1 VVVVAGAAG
10 RNRPRRLETAPVGL
24 GARDVEERPAL
35 DPVMPAGKLAVVV
48 PTYNERRNIE
58 RLIAGV
64 LRSVGTATVIV
75 VDDQSPDGTGAV
87 LDRVATTDPRVV
99 TIHRRPPRGYG
110 QSSLEGLRHALSIG
124 AERIVQMDA
133 DGSHDPAALPALIGA
148 TAAHHV
154 VIGSRYVAGGRVAN
168 WPVQRR
174 LLSRWANGY
183 VRAITGM
190 RVRDVTSGFRC
201 WTRPVLDR
209 LPLDRVRSEGYG
221 FLVEMTFLAVRAGF
235 SVGEVPI
242 TFTDRV
248 EGLSKMSW
256 KVVLESAWLPW
267 RLVLRGRR
275 AYSRSAS
282 GFPGRFERPG
292 GLGGP
297 RLGPPCQ

>member
-1 VVVVAGAAG
+1 VA
-10 RNRPRRLETAPVGL
+10 RRAPG
-24 GARDVEERPAL
+24 VEERPAL

-48 PTYNERRNIE
+48 PTYNESRNIA

-64 LRSVGTATVIV
+64 LQTVDAATVIV
-75 VDDQSPDGTGAV
+75 VDDRSPDGTGAV
-87 LDRVATTDPRVV
+87 LDRLAAADPRVV
-99 TIHRRPPRGYG
+99 PIHRSPPRGYG

-124 AERIVQMDA
+124 AERIVQLDA
-133 DGSHDPAALPALIGA
+133 DGSHDPAAIPTLLDA

-154 VIGSRYVAGGRVAN
+154 VIGSRYVGAGRIVN
-168 WPVQRR
+168 WPLHRR
-174 LLSRWANGY
+174 LLSRWANAY

-190 RVRDVTSGFRC
+190 RIGDLTSGFRC

-209 LPLDRVRSEGYG
+209 LPLHRVRSEGYG

-235 SVGEVPI
+235 DVGEVPI

-267 RLVLRGRR
+267 RLVLRGPT
-275 AYSRSAS
+275 AYSRSA
-282 GFPGRFERPG
+282 PGHQVRSERPG
-292 GLGGP
+292 GPGGP
-297 RLGPPCQ
+297 RLGPPGR